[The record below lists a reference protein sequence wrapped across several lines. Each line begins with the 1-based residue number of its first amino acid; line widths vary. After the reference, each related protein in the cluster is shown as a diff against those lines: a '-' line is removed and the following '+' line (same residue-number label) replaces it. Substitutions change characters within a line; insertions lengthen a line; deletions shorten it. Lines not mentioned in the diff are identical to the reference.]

1 MSGKKK
7 KNQTPLFWTKDQ
19 TMPNT
24 IVSVDSKFWNLSREE
39 KKYILSGLSIWIAG
53 EIKEL

>member
-1 MSGKKK
+1 MKTK
-7 KNQTPLFWTKDQ
+7 KNETPLFWTKDQ

-24 IVSVDSKFWNLSREE
+24 IVSVDSKFWNLSRED
-39 KKYILSGLSIWIAG
+39 KKFILSGLSIWIAG